1 MEEMGITDVTFN
13 LIEYD
18 VPNTMGIIKEIE
30 PVYHAPENATG
41 YRFFRMGKIC
51 VFIDRNIV
59 ITGPIVLKTEGFFGK
74 KLALGGAK
82 TPFFNF

>member
-1 MEEMGITDVTFN
+1 MEKMGITDVTFN

-18 VPNTMGIIKEIE
+18 IPNTMGIIKEME

-41 YRFFRMGKIC
+41 YRFFRLGKIC
-51 VFIDRNIV
+51 VFIDRNIE
-59 ITGPIVLKTEGFFGK
+59 IIGPIVLKTEGFWEK
-74 KLALGGAK
+74 RLVLGGGK